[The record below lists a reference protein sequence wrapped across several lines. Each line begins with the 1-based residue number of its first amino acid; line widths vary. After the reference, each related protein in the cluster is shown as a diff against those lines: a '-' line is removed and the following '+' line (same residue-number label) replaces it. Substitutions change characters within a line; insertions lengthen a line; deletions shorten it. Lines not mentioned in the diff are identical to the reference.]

1 MKKKTTI
8 ILASLAMAGAL
19 TFALPSVLA
28 QQTNAPAAGHRAER
42 HPEIHRAIASL
53 EQAKTYMQHATH
65 DFGGHRVAAL
75 ESCDNAI
82 AQLKEALKYD
92 KE

>member
-28 QQTNAPAAGHRAER
+28 QQTNTPAHRAER
-42 HPEIHRAIASL
+42 HPEIRRAIASL
-53 EQAKTYMQHATH
+53 EQAKTYMQHAAH

-75 ESCDNAI
+75 QSCDTAI
-82 AQLKEALKYD
+82 EQLKEALKYD